1 MESDEPTIM
10 SPPAQN
16 LWTNLSSFGKFWEFG
31 IQHFPSFPQACRARE
46 LGVGRSLRSQAMG
59 RFSGQNFSKFVWR
72 IVANSYQGMVKGSL
86 WGSAWV
92 ENVRNP
98 NIEQQNSSLW
108 SLGCWLLGWKSS
120 AIFSASLLGMPHSSL
135 HLAHSWFHHVSEASL
150 HPQSK
155 GSKMKGHPTI
165 NFPKTSIKELA
176 KKLYVYISHP
186 KQVVSPT
193 SLWKVPFLL
202 EVCTSNPPP
211 SPLPHV
217 HGRKAADWRREFPGP

>member
-10 SPPAQN
+10 SPTCSKPLDKSQFIWENLGIWDPAF
-16 LWTNLSSFGKFWEFG
+16 S
-31 IQHFPSFPQACRARE
+31 SFPQECRARE

-120 AIFSASLLGMPHSSL
+120 AMFFRHHFWECLTPLYTLPTLGFIMFPRLRCIPKVKDPKWRAIQLSIF
-135 HLAHSWFHHVSEASL
+135 
-150 HPQSK
+150 
-155 GSKMKGHPTI
+155 
-165 NFPKTSIKELA
+165 
-176 KKLYVYISHP
+176 P
-186 KQVVSPT
+186 KQVS
-193 SLWKVPFLL
+193 K
-202 EVCTSNPPP
+202 
-211 SPLPHV
+211 
-217 HGRKAADWRREFPGP
+217 D